1 MSGTV
6 SDEAKKIFAKIKEKP
21 ELATAIAARELPNRT
36 TLHKVYATT
45 PGGARRLLFFCRHA
59 PTALAESPQ
68 VPERWVLVFYRN
80 KGDPVGDNMSHKN
93 ATFESQ
99 HERIEGK
106 PQREK
111 RTIYSLCS
119 GSRNITYRLENRIR
133 NSPIDGGVMLRIHT
147 WHTKATHIKRVHSRQ
162 FKLLAYRRWC
172 GPMRPLR
179 RRLRVVG

>member
-111 RTIYSLCS
+111 RTIIIMLSS
-119 GSRNITYRLENRIR
+119 EKGRFRPRLALFSEEGKLT
-133 NSPIDGGVMLRIHT
+133 PFLRAP
-147 WHTKATHIKRVHSRQ
+147 ATAHKTLLPGLGPPAGPGQVHRG
-162 FKLLAYRRWC
+162 RWS
-172 GPMRPLR
+172 R
-179 RRLRVVG
+179 RRPRK

>member
-1 MSGTV
+1 MDIIVPFSVRKREMSGTV

-111 RTIYSLCS
+111 RTIYIMLSTHLRRPC
-119 GSRNITYRLENRIR
+119 RPIR
-133 NSPIDGGVMLRIHT
+133 
-147 WHTKATHIKRVHSRQ
+147 HSCH
-162 FKLLAYRRWC
+162 YRRN
-172 GPMRPLR
+172 PL
-179 RRLRVVG
+179 